1 MRFGNYKV
9 CLIEDF
15 TLYFIVIESSSLYR
29 IVIAHKQR
37 FIALENTSV
46 SRFVPCPIPK
56 QQQKTKK
63 QFLFIFFLLFFFPS
77 SSSLDHFWCAIV
89 CVCAVV
95 VILCFVFDIVFIEL
109 SFLLWLCVYRL
120 LVSSRSL
127 FRCFA
132 SLLTA
137 NNCLSLYWE
146 VERTEHTT
154 YTNCIHS
161 RLCIYI

>member
-89 CVCAVV
+89 CVCVQLLLFCV
-95 VILCFVFDIVFIEL
+95 LFSTLFSLNSVFFFDYAFTVF
-109 SFLLWLCVYRL
+109 
-120 LVSSRSL
+120 SSRLAHYFDVSL
-127 FRCFA
+127 HCWPPT
-132 SLLTA
+132 TA
-137 NNCLSLYWE
+137 CHYI
-146 VERTEHTT
+146 ER
-154 YTNCIHS
+154 
-161 RLCIYI
+161 